1 MKPASSYAQQTAR
14 LAAPSVVRLNQ
25 FERQS
30 IADRCLIHGHKR
42 PTVAREYGVHVDVVN
57 DICNEAMFERG
68 RRVERVAAKFRPP
81 MDFAYRS

>member
-1 MKPASSYAQQTAR
+1 M
-14 LAAPSVVRLNQ
+14 
-25 FERQS
+25 
-30 IADRCLIHGHKR
+30 
-42 PTVAREYGVHVDVVN
+42 AREYGVHVDVVN